1 MNLNSPDKSPY
12 TLKAVADVNRIHI
25 STVYRWVSRGI
36 DGVRLE
42 TYRIGGRRYVH
53 RRALEEFDRAL
64 NCSLTETTEVWCTDS
79 VDEELE
85 AEGL

>member
-1 MNLNSPDKSPY
+1 MNFVLPAKEPF
-12 TLKAVADVNRIHI
+12 TLQAVADANGVHL
-25 STVYRWVSRGI
+25 STAWRWATH
-36 DGVRLE
+36 GVGGARLA
-42 TYRIGGRRYVH
+42 TYRIGGRRFVH

-64 NCSLTETTEVWCTDS
+64 NNQEICCVASDERDS

>member
-1 MNLNSPDKSPY
+1 MNFALPEKEPF
-12 TLKAVADVNRIHI
+12 TLQAVADANGVSL
-25 STVYRWVSRGI
+25 STVWRWTSRGVS
-36 DGVRLE
+36 GARLE
-42 TYRIGGRRYVH
+42 TYRKGGRRFVH

-64 NCSLTETTEVWCTDS
+64 NSQQTYCDNAAEVDS

>member
-1 MNLNSPDKSPY
+1 MNLKLPKTLPFS
-12 TLKAVADVNRIHI
+12 LKAVADANEVHN
-25 STVYRWVSRGI
+25 STVCRWVSRGV

-42 TYRIGGRRYVH
+42 TYRVGGRRYVR

-64 NCSLTETTEVWCTDS
+64 NCSMPLTTATLCTDS
-79 VDEELE
+79 VDEELD

>member
-1 MNLNSPDKSPY
+1 MNLALPEKEPF
-12 TLKAVADVNRIHI
+12 TLQAVADANSVHL
-25 STVYRWVSRGI
+25 STVWRWATQGVSGA
-36 DGVRLE
+36 RLA
-42 TYRIGGRRYVH
+42 TYRKGGRRFVH

-64 NCSLTETTEVWCTDS
+64 NRQQTYCVAAAEKDS